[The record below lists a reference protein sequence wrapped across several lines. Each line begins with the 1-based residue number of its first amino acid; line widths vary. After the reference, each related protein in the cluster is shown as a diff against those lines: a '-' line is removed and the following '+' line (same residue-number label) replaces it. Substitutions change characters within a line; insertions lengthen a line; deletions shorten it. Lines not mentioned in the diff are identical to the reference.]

1 MMVLKNNQLTIVK
14 QLLLLLLLVLVAN
27 WFFTFQLVCLKD
39 DNSFYYMPVR
49 MYLSDALHKGGLP
62 YWNPYLM
69 NGVPQYADMQGA
81 VWNPIAFTFCYVFK
95 YNHTLFLT
103 EYIVYILLAAIGA
116 YKLFSLITNN
126 KLLLFTAATIYI
138 CNGFVSGIANFI
150 NWTASLAFIPW
161 VLYFFFSILQK
172 PTYQKSIALGVASW
186 LMLVC
191 GYPAFIVYTTYCL
204 MAIVLFFFIKAIQQ
218 KELNIVLKKIGFLLL
233 GLCIALLLSLPA
245 LMAYI
250 EFLPFYNRGKDLATD
265 LPFRDCFYPQFLSS
279 LFIPSSVYSKTYDLL
294 CHSANRDIYFGVLP
308 LITVVLFAGKLKKIR
323 TPFIILLTS
332 IAIFTF
338 VFLFGFLTP
347 LGNFSFN
354 YLPLMGSFKWSAAA
368 RVFLI
373 LLCIAAIVYYLQ
385 HQKFTLTNHQT
396 ITVKIICIGMLI
408 GIVVTFYFTNQ
419 YAVFETTKHKQ
430 VFYLNTVVQIVL
442 AIIILL
448 KTNTIFKKPMLFCW
462 IVVVDLLLNYSI
474 GMAITGIGNVPP
486 KVFNNYATSFYKQQP
501 NEYLKHPLALNRK
514 LYMFNPWTNHNASK
528 IMNGATFLMSNTIF
542 SGYEKIFIQDTSNE
556 RILRNHA
563 FAFSEDVDSVVIH
576 SANINYTNI
585 DLSIFCNKPGN
596 IVLQQNNYYKWKEV
610 NNLPIRTWN
619 NCFMQLPVK
628 AGVNN
633 IHLQYNKGNYWL
645 WMKLSYLFLM
655 LLLAVYL
662 FGSRNKILTT
672 QRQP

>member
-1 MMVLKNNQLTIVK
+1 M
-14 QLLLLLLLVLVAN
+14 
-27 WFFTFQLVCLKD
+27 
-39 DNSFYYMPVR
+39 
-49 MYLSDALHKGGLP
+49 
-62 YWNPYLM
+62 
-69 NGVPQYADMQGA
+69 
-81 VWNPIAFTFCYVFK
+81 
-95 YNHTLFLT
+95 
-103 EYIVYILLAAIGA
+103 
-116 YKLFSLITNN
+116 
-126 KLLLFTAATIYI
+126 LLFTAATIYI

-368 RVFLI
+368 RVFSRPSSPSPCRWPSSRRRRLI
-373 LLCIAAIVYYLQ
+373 HPRSAGAAAGSSAA
-385 HQKFTLTNHQT
+385 
-396 ITVKIICIGMLI
+396 C
-408 GIVVTFYFTNQ
+408 
-419 YAVFETTKHKQ
+419 
-430 VFYLNTVVQIVL
+430 
-442 AIIILL
+442 
-448 KTNTIFKKPMLFCW
+448 
-462 IVVVDLLLNYSI
+462 
-474 GMAITGIGNVPP
+474 
-486 KVFNNYATSFYKQQP
+486 
-501 NEYLKHPLALNRK
+501 
-514 LYMFNPWTNHNASK
+514 
-528 IMNGATFLMSNTIF
+528 
-542 SGYEKIFIQDTSNE
+542 DTSTNLTRSWIASCRE
-556 RILRNHA
+556 WA
-563 FAFSEDVDSVVIH
+563 SEFAPPR
-576 SANINYTNI
+576 A
-585 DLSIFCNKPGN
+585 PA
-596 IVLQQNNYYKWKEV
+596 
-610 NNLPIRTWN
+610 R
-619 NCFMQLPVK
+619 
-628 AGVNN
+628 
-633 IHLQYNKGNYWL
+633 
-645 WMKLSYLFLM
+645 
-655 LLLAVYL
+655 
-662 FGSRNKILTT
+662 
-672 QRQP
+672 